1 MDVKIDT
8 KEKFTVITPN
18 KDSFTENMS
27 DKLIALLSSYLQKD
41 MPHLIVNMQNIIS
54 ISEANAQALLNLQ
67 QQFQEHQYSFVL
79 CSIQPA
85 VNAFLDQMDLLDF
98 LNSTPSE
105 SEAWDIVQ
113 MEEIERELMN
123 GLED

>member
-18 KDSFTENMS
+18 KDSFAENMS
-27 DKLIALLSSYLQKD
+27 DKFIALLSSYLQKD

-79 CSIQPA
+79 CSLQPA
-85 VNAFLDQMDLLDF
+85 VKAFLDQMDLLDF